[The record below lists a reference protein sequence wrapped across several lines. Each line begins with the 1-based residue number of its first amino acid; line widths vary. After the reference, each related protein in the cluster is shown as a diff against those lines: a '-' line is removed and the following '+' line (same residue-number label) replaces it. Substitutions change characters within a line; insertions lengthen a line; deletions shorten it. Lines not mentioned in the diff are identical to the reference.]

1 MPSAALRETVAPSV
15 SSCAPSTPTP
25 VASGSASGRILVVR
39 GGALGDFILTLPV
52 LAALRTHFPGNRIEV
67 LGYPQWAQ
75 LAVETGLAD
84 DARSIDARP
93 LAGFFAR
100 GGTLDPGLSGY
111 FRSFHLIVSFLFDP
125 DLIFRG
131 NVGLTSQAGFIQGP
145 HRPDEALSQ
154 HACEQLLRPLQQLA
168 VFDADAVPRLQRA
181 REGAFPKGARRIA
194 VHPGSGSERKNWPE
208 TAWRELLSRLAQAP
222 ELQFLLVGGEAEGE
236 RLHRLA
242 AALPP
247 DRVEVLRARPLP
259 EVASRLAGCAGFLG
273 HDSGIT
279 HLAAAVGLPG
289 VVLWGPSCLSVWRPR
304 SERMEIVESG
314 GDLATLPVET
324 VESRVRDRLAGW

>member
-1 MPSAALRETVAPSV
+1 M
-15 SSCAPSTPTP
+15 SSSTPPTP

-84 DARSIDARP
+84 EARSIEARP

-100 GGTLDPGLSGY
+100 GGTLDPGLSAY
-111 FRSFHLIVSFLFDP
+111 FGSFHLIVSFLFDP
-125 DLIFRG
+125 DLIFRD

-145 HRPDEALSQ
+145 HRPDETLPE

-168 VFDADAVPRLQRA
+168 VFDADAVPRLQRGRDGQLGGSA
-181 REGAFPKGARRIA
+181 RWIA

-208 TAWRELLSRLAQAP
+208 ASWRELLSRLAQAP
-222 ELQFLLVGGEAEGE
+222 EIRLLLIGGEAEGE

-242 AALPP
+242 ASLPP
-247 DRVEVLRARPLP
+247 DRVEILRARPLP
-259 EVASRLAGCAGFLG
+259 EVASRLAGCTGFLG

-289 VVLWGPSCLSVWRPR
+289 VILWGPSCLSVWRPR
-304 SERMEIVESG
+304 SERMAVIESG

-324 VESRVRDRLAGW
+324 VEAAVRRRLTEW